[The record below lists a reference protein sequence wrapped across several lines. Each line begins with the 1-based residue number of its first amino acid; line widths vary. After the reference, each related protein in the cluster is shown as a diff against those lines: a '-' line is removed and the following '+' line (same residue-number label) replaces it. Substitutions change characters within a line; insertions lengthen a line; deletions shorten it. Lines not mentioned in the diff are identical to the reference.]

1 MIKNYRSFK
10 NGKNLWSLNNVI
22 WDVGKKNMKDNFV
35 NAIQIGGIDYTDL
48 PQKKRK
54 VVPSVTALKINAF
67 YLDSKC
73 IKRST

>member
-1 MIKNYRSFK
+1 MLFSINDKINYRSFK

-48 PQKKRK
+48 P
-54 VVPSVTALKINAF
+54 
-67 YLDSKC
+67 
-73 IKRST
+73 